1 MLTARRV
8 EDQSR
13 RPAATVPSVQAG
25 RLSVVVPAHNEES
38 YLEAAVYDLVTGL
51 RTWGRKFELI
61 ICENGSTD
69 LTRSRAE
76 KLSDDY
82 AEVSSLSSERP
93 DYGRALHDGFD
104 AATGDVVANFD
115 VDYIDLQ
122 FLHAALAL
130 MDAPGGP
137 AAVVASKRGAGSDD
151 TRPAGRRLVT
161 LAFSQVLRFGFGL
174 GVTDTH
180 GMKVLNRR
188 ELAPIVAT
196 CKFGADLFDTE
207 LILRAERAGL
217 SVAELPVSVRDTRP
231 PRTPITRRLPRAF
244 AGLARLRV
252 ALWQETL
259 AGRASRRK
267 RSAPRSPRP
276 R

>member
-1 MLTARRV
+1 M
-8 EDQSR
+8 
-13 RPAATVPSVQAG
+13 QAG
-25 RLSVVVPAHNEES
+25 RLSVVLPAHNEES
-38 YLEAAVYDLVTGL
+38 YLEAAVYDLVSGL
-51 RTWGRKFELI
+51 RTLDRPFELI

-69 LTRSRAE
+69 STRAMAE
-76 KLSDDY
+76 KLAGDY
-82 AEVSSLSSERP
+82 PEVSWLSSGQP
-93 DYGRALHDGFD
+93 DYGRALRDGFER
-104 AATGDVVANFD
+104 ATGDVVANFD

-122 FLHAALAL
+122 FLDDALAL
-130 MDAPGGP
+130 MAAPEGP

-151 TRPAGRRLVT
+151 TRAAGRRLVT

-180 GMKVLNRR
+180 GMKVLMRA

-217 SVAELPVSVRDTRP
+217 TVAELPVTVRDTRP
-231 PRTPITRRLPRAF
+231 PRTPIIRRIPRAF

-252 ALWQETL
+252 ALWEEAI
-259 AGRASRRK
+259 AGRPTEPRRSK
-267 RSAPRSPRP
+267 GRSRSPRSL
-276 R
+276 RRR